1 MSEALEE
8 LRVAILAVREAQ
20 VAQLEP
26 GIEEDEVKF
35 SSANRNLD
43 KALFKVYTLQ
53 LNISEV
59 PPGPLRDALK
69 EISPYFVDK
78 KSRWAS
84 ESAATEEVPAS

>member
-1 MSEALEE
+1 
-8 LRVAILAVREAQ
+8 
-20 VAQLEP
+20 
-26 GIEEDEVKF
+26 
-35 SSANRNLD
+35 
-43 KALFKVYTLQ
+43 VYTLQ